1 VNLTSR
7 WRALPYSAG
16 ADLLAS
22 ACAGPKAVEGL
33 SVAKASFGSPLPKH
47 RCFYSRVLLQS
58 PRFQMTN
65 DCKHVP
71 LGAPASWGH
80 RSGGAGRGALSE
92 VRHDLAGK
100 ASEALAAPG
109 AAA

>member
-33 SVAKASFGSPLPKH
+33 SVAKASFGS
-47 RCFYSRVLLQS
+47 LLAKQ
-58 PRFQMTN
+58 P
-65 DCKHVP
+65 
-71 LGAPASWGH
+71 PASIHGCFCSH
-80 RSGGAGRGALSE
+80 H
-92 VRHDLAGK
+92 VFK
-100 ASEALAAPG
+100 
-109 AAA
+109 